1 MAVVD
6 DQVHPPLL
14 VQWLFVIQ
22 GNLKIQGLSIVVIK
36 TYLPKRW
43 PLPNQEDAKLRL
55 PNLSSRT
62 LGFFSI
68 YISQHAPCI
77 FRNIEPLPLHLF
89 APATLQQYNG
99 ELSAILCCALNA
111 LS

>member
-55 PNLSSRT
+55 PKLFSRT
-62 LGFFSI
+62 LGFF
-68 YISQHAPCI
+68 Y
-77 FRNIEPLPLHLF
+77 LHF
-89 APATLQQYNG
+89 PAR
-99 ELSAILCCALNA
+99 AMHI
-111 LS
+111 